1 VANSFLQTDFEK
13 FLALLDADRETA
25 GVKYESLRVRLIK
38 FFEWRNCET
47 AEELADTVFDR
58 VLRKIAEGERIQNLR
73 AYSATVAQFVFKENL
88 RNLARQNE
96 SLEENPNALNF
107 AEQNPTEAS
116 EIENRRFDCLEKCLS
131 AMDLKTRKLLIAYH
145 DTDER
150 TIIRMRRQIAESL
163 EISLNTLRI
172 RVCRLKGKLENC
184 VHNCCAD
191 SGER

>member
-1 VANSFLQTDFEK
+1 MADSFLQTAFDK

-25 GVKYESLRVRLIK
+25 GVKYESLRVRLIR

-47 AEELADTVFDR
+47 AQELADTVFDR
-58 VLRKIAEGERIQNLR
+58 ILRKIAEGEKIQNIN

-96 SLEENPNALNF
+96 PLEENPNVRNF
-107 AEQNPTEAS
+107 AEKSGTE
-116 EIENRRFDCLEKCLS
+116 EVETEDLRFDCLEKCLS
-131 AMDLKTRKLLIAYH
+131 AMDSETRKLLIAYH

-150 TIIRMRRQIAESL
+150 TMIATRRRIAESL

-172 RVCRLKGKLENC
+172 RVCRLKNKLENC
-184 VHNCCAD
+184 VRDCVN

>member
-1 VANSFLQTDFEK
+1 MADSFLQTDFDK
-13 FLALLDADRETA
+13 FLALLDANRETA
-25 GVKYESLRVRLIK
+25 GVKYEALRARLIK

-58 VLRKIAEGERIQNLR
+58 VLRKIAEGERIQNIN

-88 RNLARQNE
+88 RNLARQSE
-96 SLEENPNALNF
+96 LLEENPNVRNF
-107 AEQNPTEAS
+107 AEKSGTEGD
-116 EIENRRFDCLEKCLS
+116 ETENLRFDCLEKCLS
-131 AMDLKTRKLLIAYH
+131 AMDLETRRLLIAYH

-150 TIIRMRRQIAESL
+150 TMIQARRRIAESL

-172 RVCRLKGKLENC
+172 RVCRLKSKLENC
-184 VHNCCAD
+184 VRGCVN